1 MDDARVHVE
10 GLKELRHALGQVD
23 KQLPKNL
30 RVRLKAIG
38 DRVAAAT
45 RAKMPHGTG
54 RAASSVKAG
63 VSGNTAY
70 VQEGKSAVPYVGWL
84 DFGGVLAPSGG
95 RRGTQ
100 NRPKVKGG
108 RYLYPTVH
116 EMRPETERQAAE
128 AFDETARE
136 LGLK

>member
-1 MDDARVHVE
+1 MDQAVHVE
-10 GLKELRHALGQVD
+10 GLKELRAALGQVD

-30 RVRLKAIG
+30 RGKLKVIG
-38 DRVAAAT
+38 DKVAVKT
-45 RAKMPHGTG
+45 RAKMPHRTG

-84 DFGGVLAPSGG
+84 DYGGRLSPSG
-95 RRGTQ
+95 RRHNTQ
-100 NRPKVKGG
+100 ARPRVKGG
-108 RYLYPTVH
+108 RYLYPTIH
-116 EMRPETERQAAE
+116 EMQPETERAAAE

-136 LGLK
+136 LGLKH